1 MYALVTKGLNT
12 FFFRFVCK
20 EKYMEQDAVEYIYVL
35 INTFSLTYYD
45 LKRNKLRKRC
55 YNLNR

>member
-35 INTFSLTYYD
+35 IMNSCKFSSICNINSKMQYVY
-45 LKRNKLRKRC
+45 NKQ
-55 YNLNR
+55 